1 MRSMCD
7 ATSLCC
13 CIIVLVIATSDRQLI
28 LRKGFVW
35 PCGYLCVCVGGGGG
49 VAGTVVIRVRL
60 MKENWVWTVR
70 TRDGPCFRA
79 FQAGGLI

>member
-35 PCGYLCVCVGGGGG
+35 PCGYLCVCGGGGG
-49 VAGTVVIRVRL
+49 SSRDCSDKGETNEGELGVDCEDKR
-60 MKENWVWTVR
+60 R
-70 TRDGPCFRA
+70 TLF
-79 FQAGGLI
+79 

>member
-35 PCGYLCVCVGGGGG
+35 PCGYLCVWGGGGG
-49 VAGTVVIRVRL
+49 GGRSSRDCSDKGETNEGELGVDCEDKR
-60 MKENWVWTVR
+60 R
-70 TRDGPCFRA
+70 TLF
-79 FQAGGLI
+79 